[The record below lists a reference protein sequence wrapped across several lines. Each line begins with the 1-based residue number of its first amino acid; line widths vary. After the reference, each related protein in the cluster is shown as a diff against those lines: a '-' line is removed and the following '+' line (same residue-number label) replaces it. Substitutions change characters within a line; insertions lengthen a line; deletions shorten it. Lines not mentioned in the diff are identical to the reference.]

1 MATVKDLAAYVC
13 DKLAGKV
20 LIHRYDAYSTNSV
33 YLKFDYGLGNSLRLS
48 DHTGKAG
55 LNYRFNII
63 TTMKSLGI
71 DTSGEYPRFYYP
83 PDMVDQAIAD
93 IVKGVTEK
101 RGRYHDYGKALE
113 TARSRTKGE
122 RGFWEQAR
130 LVKGGE
136 DHDVP
141 RRSPPEGREGR
152 KGVCDV
158 WEPGPHR
165 RDADRLCRP

>member
-1 MATVKDLAAYVC
+1 MSEGIFGKNADLAQRLKDRIAFHANEHRHTYEIGKGVMDALALDLLADFRDAGGVILPVKPNGTVWLIRRRRVVSATVMFVG
-13 DKLAGKV
+13 AGA
-20 LIHRYDAYSTNSV
+20 D
-33 YLKFDYGLGNSLRLS
+33 G
-48 DHTGKAG
+48 
-55 LNYRFNII
+55 

-113 TARSRTKGE
+113 TARARTKGE

-141 RRSPPEGREGR
+141 
-152 KGVCDV
+152 
-158 WEPGPHR
+158 
-165 RDADRLCRP
+165 

>member
-1 MATVKDLAAYVC
+1 M
-13 DKLAGKV
+13 
-20 LIHRYDAYSTNSV
+20 
-33 YLKFDYGLGNSLRLS
+33 KFDYGLGNSLRLS

-113 TARSRTKGE
+113 TARARTKGE

-141 RRSPPEGREGR
+141 
-152 KGVCDV
+152 
-158 WEPGPHR
+158 
-165 RDADRLCRP
+165 